1 MPTTGPQGRQTIDG
15 QPEYSGRE
23 RVGLAKRMNATQDL
37 LAADPHARKHLFELQ
52 FIGGDS
58 AFPFTPHMGGGRF
71 GEIAADL
78 GEPCAQ
84 IANGSISFRANY

>member
-1 MPTTGPQGRQTIDG
+1 MAEAG
-15 QPEYSGRE
+15 QLHRSVGA
-23 RVGLAKRMNATQDL
+23 RVGLAKRTDATRKS
-37 LAADPHARKHLFELQ
+37 LAGDAHAREHLFELQ

-58 AFPFTPHMGGGRF
+58 AFPFTPHMSRGRF
-71 GEIAADL
+71 GEIATDL